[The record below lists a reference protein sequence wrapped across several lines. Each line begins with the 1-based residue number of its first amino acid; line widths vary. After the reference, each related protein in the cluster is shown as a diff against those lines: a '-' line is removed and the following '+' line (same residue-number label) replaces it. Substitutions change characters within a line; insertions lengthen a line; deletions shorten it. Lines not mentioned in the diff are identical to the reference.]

1 MIPRDKLLHLAL
13 GLIAIVCAMVALV
26 IYGAFGLGHCLA
38 YTTTVVGVGYEMQQ
52 MVRKEG
58 QPDVWDAVVTAAPG
72 WVAWGVLAMSPFNLG
87 Q

>member
-1 MIPRDKLLHLAL
+1 MIA
-13 GLIAIVCAMVALV
+13 
-26 IYGAFGLGHCLA
+26 
-38 YTTTVVGVGYEMQQ
+38 GVQQ

-72 WVAWGVLAMSPFNLG
+72 WVAWGALAMSPFNLG